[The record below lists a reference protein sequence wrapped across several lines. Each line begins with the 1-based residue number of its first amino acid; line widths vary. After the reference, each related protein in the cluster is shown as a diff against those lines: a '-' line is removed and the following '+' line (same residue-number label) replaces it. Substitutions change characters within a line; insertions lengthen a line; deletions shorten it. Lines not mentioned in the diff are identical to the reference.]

1 MEGDV
6 LGKNIRLI
14 NTPLKQVKLD
24 KSLGLII
31 DK

>member
-1 MEGDV
+1 MEGDI

-14 NTPLKQVKLD
+14 NTPLKKVKFD
-24 KSLGLII
+24 KSHGLII